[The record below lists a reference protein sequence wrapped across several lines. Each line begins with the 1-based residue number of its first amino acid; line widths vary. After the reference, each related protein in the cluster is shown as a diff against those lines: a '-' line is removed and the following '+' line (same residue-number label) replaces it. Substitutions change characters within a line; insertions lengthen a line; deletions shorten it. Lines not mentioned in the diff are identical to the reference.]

1 MMSSYLLTA
10 IGLVFILEGLLPFL
24 LPRVWRRA
32 MQQMVMQNDSALRIF
47 GFVSMLIGLSVLYFV
62 R

>member
-1 MMSSYLLTA
+1 MSSYLLTA